1 MFHVRNSVTYLQCK
15 PRTDNGNREGGW
27 YVDRTK
33 HGCIFYILQQD
44 GQKDAEIP
52 FIERRK
58 KTNHNTKLAPPE
70 LLWQRRKARLSNFW
84 TFCPR

>member
-1 MFHVRNSVTYLQCK
+1 MLDMFHVRNSVTYLQCK

-52 FIERRK
+52 FR
-58 KTNHNTKLAPPE
+58 
-70 LLWQRRKARLSNFW
+70 
-84 TFCPR
+84 